1 MYHDEYKHGYVSGL
15 LHGQPIPNI
24 SHETTRILYAE
35 NIDKV
40 IDFAPSSEYWRGY
53 SHGLIGF
60 GARQRIT
67 VGAMK

>member
-24 SHETTRILYAE
+24 PPETARIMYSE
-35 NIDKV
+35 NINKV
-40 IDFAPSSEYWRGY
+40 ISFAHTHEYWRGY

-60 GARQRIT
+60 GTRQAFRI
-67 VGAMK
+67 GAVK